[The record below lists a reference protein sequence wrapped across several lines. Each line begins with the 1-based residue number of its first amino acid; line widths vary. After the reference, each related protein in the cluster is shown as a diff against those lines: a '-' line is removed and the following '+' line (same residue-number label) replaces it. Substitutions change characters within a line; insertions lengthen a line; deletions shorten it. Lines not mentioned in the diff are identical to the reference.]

1 MNLKCIKDLN
11 VRPETIKRLEENIGS
26 KLPDIGLSNE
36 FLNLTPKAK
45 ATKAKINKW
54 DYIKLSSFYTAK
66 ETYQQ
71 NERQLTEWEK
81 IFANHIFDKGLI
93 SKIYEE
99 LIQLNSRKPKNL
111 VKNRQKI

>member
-54 DYIKLSSFYTAK
+54 DIILKGFYFLPSK
-66 ETYQQ
+66 GNHQQ
-71 NERQLTEWEK
+71 NVGQPTEWEK
-81 IFANHIFDKGLI
+81 IFANHISDMGLI
-93 SKIYEE
+93 SKIYKE
-99 LIQLNSRKPKNL
+99 LIQLN
-111 VKNRQKI
+111 